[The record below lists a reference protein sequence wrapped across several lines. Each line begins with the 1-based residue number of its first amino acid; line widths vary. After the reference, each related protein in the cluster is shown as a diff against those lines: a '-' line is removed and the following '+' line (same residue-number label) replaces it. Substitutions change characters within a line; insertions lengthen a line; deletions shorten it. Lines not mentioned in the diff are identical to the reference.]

1 MMEYVDDF
9 IIFLVS
15 LFAIANP
22 FFTVPV
28 FISLTRDQ
36 GRGGRSGACRDW
48 R

>member
-1 MMEYVDDF
+1 MMEYLDDF

-36 GRGGRSGACRDW
+36 TPEVC
-48 R
+48 